1 MSGVF
6 PSPRETIGVE
16 AETGRNSRYCSI
28 TPLLRCDFAVAESIW
43 ISYAKQVR
51 PIVDLQARCKVNR
64 MPGLSKEDKLR
75 LLTTML
81 ESRHADLRE
90 QNLNR
95 QGKGHFHVSGM
106 GHEALAAVSIQMKPG
121 DYIFSYYRDRGLVLG
136 RGMTTRQL
144 GLEYFAKRNTGSGGR
159 QMPSHYSNADLH
171 IWSVPTP
178 TGSQLLPAC
187 GIAWGI
193 QLDGKKNLVVTTVG
207 DAATR
212 QGDFFEALCFAK
224 EKKLPLLF
232 LVEDNAYGISMPTR
246 KTNPLALNVLESENW
261 RRINGE
267 NVQQVYDATAEAFEK
282 IRAGNGPFFFW
293 INMERLSSH
302 TSSDDQK
309 LYRSQDELREL
320 EKFDPLKCWKDQ
332 LIEEGIVTAEEF
344 ARLDSEIKERIRHE
358 YAEAEKAED
367 PSPNEL
373 LANVTK
379 PAPKI
384 DKEILPPGKYRIGDT
399 VNKTLRAGLEEDPRR
414 ILFGEDIEDPKGGV
428 FRLTQK
434 LSTEFPKQVFNS
446 PLAESTILGVACGL
460 AAYGK
465 RPVFELQ
472 FIDFIY
478 PGFNQLVTNI
488 SNLRWRSF
496 GNWQCP
502 AVIYAPY
509 GAYLPGGSLWHSQAN
524 ESALAHYPGLNVVIP
539 STPADAAG
547 LLWTA
552 MHGEDPVVFLI
563 PKHLLWA
570 EHEYAEPIRAVPLG
584 RARQCTNGS
593 DVTVIA
599 WGNTI
604 EKSLEAIAKID
615 KETSVELID
624 LRSIVPWDKA
634 AIEDSVH
641 KTRRLVVVQEDT
653 QNCSVGQM
661 IISHITSTPELW
673 NELISPPI
681 LVSKANVMIG
691 YNPIYEYAA
700 LPDVERIVAA
710 IRRSVATKYE
720 RVAVAGIAD
729 SGRAE
734 TETAFIQPGS
744 PIPATAGRIQS
755 ITIPVMGE
763 GIRNAKIVSL
773 LKKPGDPVALDD
785 ELCEVE
791 TDKAVYPI
799 QSSFA
804 GVMGEWKTK
813 VGDTVE
819 IGQELGT
826 LFTDEAS
833 LAEQFQ
839 GAAEVSAPVTAG
851 VDRGRSVPEREFV
864 RPGSATPAT
873 GIEPALSPTITR
885 KLSRVIPANLQI
897 DARWHA
903 IQEAR
908 EVSKKKDGK
917 EAPSPSVMIAW
928 SVVRAME
935 KHAPFRRLIL
945 DDDQIVQNDDFDLG
959 VAVALEG
966 DRLATA
972 VITNANKKSWPE
984 FVKIYNE
991 TVAATRGGRVDAM
1004 NAPVVI
1010 TSLGA
1015 FGVKAGAPIVVPPS
1029 VGTLFV
1035 GSAHR
1040 ELIPNKN
1047 RNESAEVITLS
1058 LTFDHRVVN
1067 GAGAAAFANEIKT
1080 RIEAFKIPS
1089 EKVSAES
1096 ARKR

>member
-1 MSGVF
+1 
-6 PSPRETIGVE
+6 
-16 AETGRNSRYCSI
+16 
-28 TPLLRCDFAVAESIW
+28 
-43 ISYAKQVR
+43 
-51 PIVDLQARCKVNR
+51 
-64 MPGLSKEDKLR
+64 MPALSEKDKLR
-75 LLTTML
+75 LLRTIL

-90 QNLNR
+90 QNLIR

-106 GHEALAAVSIQMKPG
+106 GHEALAAVSIQMEPE
-121 DYIFSYYRDRGLVLG
+121 DYIVAYYRDRGLVLG

-144 GLEYFAKRNTGSGGR
+144 GLEYFAKHNTGSGGR

-224 EKKLPLLF
+224 EKKLPMLF

-246 KTNPLALNVLESENW
+246 KTNPLVLNVLESDNW
-261 RRINGE
+261 QRIEGQ
-267 NVQQVYDATAEAFEK
+267 NVQQVYDATWEAFEK
-282 IRAGNGPFFFW
+282 IRAGGGPFFFW

-309 LYRSQDELREL
+309 LYRSEEELRGL
-320 EKFDPLKCWKDQ
+320 EKFDPLKQWKDQ
-332 LIEEGIVTAEEF
+332 LIEEGIITGEEF
-344 ARLDSEIKERIRHE
+344 TKLDSEIKERIRRE

-399 VNKTLRAGLEEDPRR
+399 VNKTLRAGLEEDPYRM
-414 ILFGEDIEDPKGGV
+414 LFGEDIEDPKGGV

-465 RPVFELQ
+465 RPVFEVQ

-496 GNWQCP
+496 GNWKCP

-524 ESALAHYPGLNVVIP
+524 ESALAHYPGLNIVIP

-552 MHGEDPVVFLI
+552 MHCEDPVIFLI

-570 EHEYAEPIRAVPLG
+570 EHEYAQPIRAVPFG

-593 DVTVIA
+593 DVTVVA

-604 EKSLEAIAKID
+604 EKSLEAISKID
-615 KETSVELID
+615 NQTSVDLID

-634 AIEDSVH
+634 AIEQSVR

-653 QNCSVGQM
+653 ENCSVGQM
-661 IISHITSTPELW
+661 IISHVTSTTELW
-673 NELISPPI
+673 NEMVSPPM

-700 LPDVERIVAA
+700 LPDVERIAAA
-710 IRRSVATKYE
+710 IKRSVATKRE
-720 RVAVAGIAD
+720 RAAVAEIGV

-734 TETAFIQPGS
+734 VKRPLAKPGS
-744 PIPATAGRIQS
+744 ATRTTAQTVQS
-755 ITIPVMGE
+755 ITVPVMGE

-773 LKKPGDPVALDD
+773 MKKPGDPIALDD

-826 LFTDEAS
+826 LFTDGAS
-833 LAEQFQ
+833 LADQFE
-839 GAAEVSAPVTAG
+839 APAEVSPGRKTVEAAVSAAEP
-851 VDRGRSVPEREFV
+851 VDRGRH
-864 RPGSATPAT
+864 AHHYN
-873 GIEPALSPTITR
+873 IEPALSPTITR

-897 DARWHA
+897 DARWDA
-903 IQEAR
+903 IREAR
-908 EVSKKKDGK
+908 EAAKKKDGK
-917 EAPSPSVMIAW
+917 DAPSPSVMIAW
-928 SVVRAME
+928 AVVRAME

-945 DDDQIVQNDDFDLG
+945 EDDQIVQNEDFDLG
-959 VAVALEG
+959 IAVALEG

-972 VITNANKKSWPE
+972 VISNANRNSWPE

-991 TVAATRGGRVDAM
+991 TVIATRAGRVDAM
-1004 NAPVVI
+1004 NAPMVI

-1035 GSAHR
+1035 GVAHR

-1047 RNESAEVITLS
+1047 ENESAEVITLS

-1067 GAGAAAFANEIKT
+1067 GAGAAAFANEIKKQ
-1080 RIEAFKIPS
+1080 IENFEIPS
-1089 EKVSAES
+1089 EGTPASVQT
-1096 ARKR
+1096 R

>member
-1 MSGVF
+1 
-6 PSPRETIGVE
+6 
-16 AETGRNSRYCSI
+16 
-28 TPLLRCDFAVAESIW
+28 
-43 ISYAKQVR
+43 
-51 PIVDLQARCKVNR
+51 
-64 MPGLSKEDKLR
+64 MPALSKDDKLR
-75 LLTTML
+75 LLRIIL
-81 ESRHADLRE
+81 DCRHADLRE
-90 QNLNR
+90 QNLIR

-106 GHEALAAVSIQMKPG
+106 GHEALAAVSIQMEAD
-121 DYIFSYYRDRGLVLG
+121 DYIVSYYRDRGLVLG

-159 QMPSHYSNADLH
+159 QMPSHYSDADLH

-193 QLDGKKNLVVTTVG
+193 KLDGKKNVVVTTIG

-212 QGDFFEALCFAK
+212 QGDFFEAICFAK
-224 EKKLPLLF
+224 EKKLPVLF

-246 KTNPLALNVLESENW
+246 KTNPLALDILHQENW
-261 RRINGE
+261 RQIEGQD
-267 NVQQVYDATAEAFEK
+267 VQQVYDATAEAFEK
-282 IRAGNGPFFFW
+282 IRGGSGPFFFW

-309 LYRSQDELREL
+309 LYRSAEELRDL
-320 EKFDPLKCWKDQ
+320 EKCDPLACWKDQ
-332 LIEEGIVTAEEF
+332 LIGEGVITQQDYAE
-344 ARLDSEIKERIRHE
+344 LDNQIKERVRRE

-373 LANVTK
+373 LSNVTK
-379 PAPKI
+379 PPPKI
-384 DKEILPPGKYRIGDT
+384 EKEILSPGKYRIGDT
-399 VNKTLRAGLEEDPRR
+399 VNKTLRAGLEDDPRR

-434 LSTEFPKQVFNS
+434 LSTEFPRQVFNS
-446 PLAESTILGVACGL
+446 PLAESTILGIACGL

-488 SNLRWRSF
+488 STLRWRTF
-496 GNWQCP
+496 GNWKCP

-552 MHGEDPVVFLI
+552 MHAEDPVIFLV

-570 EHEYAEPIRAVPLG
+570 EHEYTEPICAVPLG
-584 RARQCTNGS
+584 KAHHVRKGS
-593 DVTVIA
+593 DVTVVA

-604 EKSLEAIAKID
+604 EKSLEALNKIGN
-615 KETSVELID
+615 EISVELID
-624 LRSIVPWDKA
+624 LRSIVPWDAA
-634 AIEDSVH
+634 AIEESVR

-653 QNCSVGQM
+653 ENCSVGQM
-661 IISHITSTPELW
+661 IISHVTGTAGLW
-673 NELISPPI
+673 NELLSPPI
-681 LVSKANVMIG
+681 LVSKPNVVIG

-700 LPDVERIVAA
+700 LPDVARI
-710 IRRSVATKYE
+710 ITGIKQSISMKHE
-720 RVAVAGIAD
+720 RVVVAGIAD
-729 SGRAE
+729 SGRVKVE
-734 TETAFIQPGS
+734 DAFAKPGS
-744 PIPATAGRIQS
+744 TIPATRETAEQHVQS
-755 ITIPVMGE
+755 ITVPIMGE

-773 LKKPGDPVALDD
+773 LKKPGDQIQLDD

-813 VGDTVE
+813 IGDTVE
-819 IGQELGT
+819 IGQALGT
-826 LFTDEAS
+826 ILTTEPAF
-833 LAEQFQ
+833 AEQFET
-839 GAAEVSAPVTAG
+839 AAKESSAKRETVEAAVPTAEPK
-851 VDRGRSVPEREFV
+851 DRGRHARHYS
-864 RPGSATPAT
+864 
-873 GIEPALSPTITR
+873 IEPALSPTITR
-885 KLSRVIPANLQI
+885 KLNRVIPANLQI
-897 DARWHA
+897 DARWDA

-908 EVSKKKDGK
+908 QAVKKTDR
-917 EAPSPSVMIAW
+917 EQAPSPSVMIAW
-928 SVVRAME
+928 AVVRAME

-945 DDDQIVQNDDFDLG
+945 EDDQIVQNDNFDLG

-966 DRLATA
+966 NRLATA
-972 VITNANKKSWPE
+972 VITNANPKSWAE
-984 FVKIYNE
+984 FVTTYNE
-991 TVAATRGGRVDAM
+991 TVAATRSGRVDAM

-1035 GSAHR
+1035 GTAHR
-1040 ELIPNKN
+1040 ELIANKN
-1047 RNESAEVITLS
+1047 KNQSAEVITLS

-1067 GAGAAAFANEIKT
+1067 GAGAAAFANEIKKQ
-1080 RIEAFKIPS
+1080 IEGFKIS
-1089 EKVSAES
+1089 SAKMP
-1096 ARKR
+1096 AGNNKH

>member
-1 MSGVF
+1 
-6 PSPRETIGVE
+6 
-16 AETGRNSRYCSI
+16 
-28 TPLLRCDFAVAESIW
+28 
-43 ISYAKQVR
+43 
-51 PIVDLQARCKVNR
+51 
-64 MPGLSKEDKLR
+64 MPALGKEDKLR
-75 LLTTML
+75 LLTTIL

-106 GHEALAAVSIQMKPG
+106 GHEGLAAVSIQMEPD
-121 DYIFSYYRDRGLVLG
+121 DYIVSYYRDRGLVLG

-159 QMPSHYSNADLH
+159 QMPSHYSDADLH

-212 QGDFFEALCFAK
+212 QGDFFEAICFAK
-224 EKKLPLLF
+224 EKKLPMLF

-246 KTNPLALNVLESENW
+246 TTNPLALNVLEPDNW
-261 RRINGE
+261 RRIDGQ
-267 NVQQVYDATAEAFEK
+267 NVEQVYDATAEAFEK
-282 IRAGNGPFFFW
+282 IRAGIGPFFFW
-293 INMERLSSH
+293 IKMERLSSH

-309 LYRSQDELREL
+309 LYRREEELRDL

-332 LIEEGIVTAEEF
+332 LIEEGIITVEEF
-344 ARLDSEIKERIRHE
+344 AKLDNEIKERIRRE
-358 YAEAEKAED
+358 YSKAEKAED
-367 PSPNEL
+367 PSPKEL
-373 LANVTK
+373 LTNVTK
-379 PAPKI
+379 PPPKI
-384 DKEILPPGKYRIGDT
+384 DKEILSPGKYRIGDT
-399 VNKTLRAGLEEDPRR
+399 VNKTLRLGLEEDRRR

-496 GNWQCP
+496 GNWKCP
-502 AVIYAPY
+502 AVVYAPY

-524 ESALAHYPGLNVVIP
+524 ESSLAHYPGLNVVVP
-539 STPADAAG
+539 STPEDAAG

-552 MHGEDPVVFLI
+552 MHGEDPVIFLI

-584 RARQCTNGS
+584 RARQCTTGS
-593 DVTVIA
+593 DVTVVA

-604 EKSLEAIAKID
+604 EKSLEVIAKINN
-615 KETSVELID
+615 EISVELID

-634 AIEDSVH
+634 AIEESVH
-641 KTRRLVVVQEDT
+641 KTRRLLVVQEDT
-653 QNCSVGQM
+653 ENCSVGQM
-661 IISHITSTPELW
+661 IISHVTSTSELW
-673 NELISPPI
+673 NAMISPPI

-710 IRRSVATKYE
+710 IRRLVATKHE
-720 RVAVAGIAD
+720 RVAVEAVAV
-729 SGRAE
+729 
-734 TETAFIQPGS
+734 
-744 PIPATAGRIQS
+744 ATAKPEIAPEERRPYIAPKIDIGKRRVQS
-755 ITIPVMGE
+755 ITVPVMGE

-773 LKKPGDPVALDD
+773 LKNPGDPIALDD

-819 IGQELGT
+819 IGHELGT

-833 LAEQFQ
+833 LADQLETASKESTDRKPVE
-839 GAAEVSAPVTAG
+839 AAVSVAEPSS
-851 VDRGRSVPEREFV
+851 RGRTARHSN
-864 RPGSATPAT
+864 
-873 GIEPALSPTITR
+873 IEPALSPTIIR

-897 DARWHA
+897 DARWDA
-903 IQEAR
+903 IRRAR
-908 EVSKKKDGK
+908 DGAKEKDGK
-917 EAPSPSVMIAW
+917 NAASPSVMIAW

-935 KHAPFRRLIL
+935 KHASFRRLIL
-945 DDDQIVQNDDFDLG
+945 EDDQIVQNDDFDLG
-959 VAVALEG
+959 IAVALEG

-972 VITNANKKSWPE
+972 VITKANKKSWPE
-984 FVKIYNE
+984 FVKTYNK
-991 TVAATRGGRVDAM
+991 TVEATRGGRVDAM
-1004 NAPVVI
+1004 NASVVI

-1035 GSAHR
+1035 GTAHR

-1047 RNESAEVITLS
+1047 ENESAEVITLS

-1067 GAGAAAFANEIKT
+1067 GAGAASFANEIKKQ
-1080 RIEAFKIPS
+1080 IEGFKIPS
-1089 EKVSAES
+1089 EERPGTCAHKS
-1096 ARKR
+1096 

>member
-1 MSGVF
+1 
-6 PSPRETIGVE
+6 
-16 AETGRNSRYCSI
+16 
-28 TPLLRCDFAVAESIW
+28 VA
-43 ISYAKQVR
+43 
-51 PIVDLQARCKVNR
+51 L
-64 MPGLSKEDKLR
+64 PG
-75 LLTTML
+75 
-81 ESRHADLRE
+81 A
-90 QNLNR
+90 
-95 QGKGHFHVSGM
+95 
-106 GHEALAAVSIQMKPG
+106 
-121 DYIFSYYRDRGLVLG
+121 FSS
-136 RGMTTRQL
+136 T
-144 GLEYFAKRNTGSGGR
+144 A
-159 QMPSHYSNADLH
+159 
-171 IWSVPTP
+171 
-178 TGSQLLPAC
+178 
-187 GIAWGI
+187 
-193 QLDGKKNLVVTTVG
+193 KKNLVVTTVG

-212 QGDFFEALCFAK
+212 QGDFFEAICFAK

-246 KTNPLALNVLESENW
+246 KTNPLALNVLEPENW
-261 RRINGE
+261 RRIDGE
-267 NVQQVYDATAEAFEK
+267 KVQQVYDATAEAFDK
-282 IRAGNGPFFFW
+282 IRAGGGPFFFW

-309 LYRSQDELREL
+309 LYRSEEELREL

-332 LIEEGIVTAEEF
+332 LIEEGIITAEGF
-344 ARLDSEIKERIRHE
+344 AKLDNEIKERIRRE
-358 YAEAEKAED
+358 YADAEKAED

-379 PAPKI
+379 PPPKI
-384 DKEILPPGKYRIGDT
+384 DNEILPPGKYRIGDT
-399 VNKTLRAGLEEDPRR
+399 VNKTLRAGLEDDPRR

-434 LSTEFPKQVFNS
+434 LSTEFPNQVFNS

-465 RPVFELQ
+465 HPVFELQ

-496 GNWQCP
+496 GNWTCP

-552 MHGEDPVVFLI
+552 MHGEDPVIFLI

-570 EHEYAEPIRAVPLG
+570 EHEYAEPIRAVPLA

-593 DVTVIA
+593 DVTVVA

-604 EKSLEAIAKID
+604 EKSLEATAKID
-615 KETSVELID
+615 NEISVELID

-653 QNCSVGQM
+653 ENCSVGQM
-661 IISHITSTPELW
+661 IISHVTSTPELW

-700 LPDVERIVAA
+700 LPDVERIIAA
-710 IRRSVATKYE
+710 IRRSAATKHE
-720 RVAVAGIAD
+720 RVAVAAIGD
-729 SGRAE
+729 HGRAMPE
-734 TETAFIQPGS
+734 PVFPQPGS
-744 PIPATAGRIQS
+744 AIPATEDISKRRVQS
-755 ITIPVMGE
+755 ITVPVMGE
-763 GIRNAKIVSL
+763 GIRSAKIVSL
-773 LKKPGDPVALDD
+773 LKKTGDPVALDD

-826 LFTDEAS
+826 LFADEAS
-833 LAEQFQ
+833 LADQFQ
-839 GAAEVSAPVTAG
+839 AGAAASPDRTTVEAAVSAAEPS
-851 VDRGRSVPEREFV
+851 DRGRHARHYK
-864 RPGSATPAT
+864 
-873 GIEPALSPTITR
+873 IEPALSPTITR

-897 DARWHA
+897 DAPWDA

-908 EVSKKKDGK
+908 EAAKKKESK
-917 EAPSPSVMIAW
+917 HAPSPSVMIAW
-928 SVVRAME
+928 CVVRAME

-945 DDDQIVQNDDFDLG
+945 EDDQIVQNDDFDLG

-966 DRLATA
+966 DRLSTA
-972 VITNANKKSWPE
+972 IITDANKKSWPE
-984 FVKIYNE
+984 FVKIYDE
-991 TVAATRGGRVDAM
+991 AVAATRGGRIDAM

-1035 GSAHR
+1035 GTAHR
-1040 ELIPNKN
+1040 ELILNKN

-1067 GAGAAAFANEIKT
+1067 GAGAAAFASEIKKQIEGF
-1080 RIEAFKIPS
+1080 RIPKR
-1089 EKVSAES
+1089 EKHAAPV
-1096 ARKR
+1096 

>member
-1 MSGVF
+1 
-6 PSPRETIGVE
+6 
-16 AETGRNSRYCSI
+16 
-28 TPLLRCDFAVAESIW
+28 
-43 ISYAKQVR
+43 
-51 PIVDLQARCKVNR
+51 
-64 MPGLSKEDKLR
+64 MPALSKEDKLR
-75 LLTTML
+75 LLTTIL

-106 GHEALAAVSIQMKPG
+106 GHEALAAVSIQMEPD
-121 DYIFSYYRDRGLVLG
+121 DYIVSYYRDRGLVLG

-159 QMPSHYSNADLH
+159 QMPSHYSDADLH

-193 QLDGKKNLVVTTVG
+193 QLDGKKNLVATTIG

-224 EKKLPLLF
+224 EKKLPVLF
-232 LVEDNAYGISMPTR
+232 LVEDNGYGISMPTR
-246 KTNPLALNVLESENW
+246 KNNPLALNVLEADNW
-261 RRINGE
+261 RRIEGQD
-267 NVQQVYDATAEAFEK
+267 VQQVYDATAEAFEK
-282 IRAGNGPFFFW
+282 IRAGGGPFFFW
-293 INMERLSSH
+293 IRMERLSSH

-309 LYRSQDELREL
+309 LYRSAEELQTL
-320 EKFDPLKCWKDQ
+320 EESDPLKCWKDQ
-332 LIEEGIVTAEEF
+332 LIEEGAITAEEF
-344 ARLDSEIKERIRHE
+344 AKLDNEVKERIRRE

-373 LANVTK
+373 LANVSKST
-379 PAPKI
+379 PKLNN
-384 DKEILPPGKYRIGDT
+384 EILPPGKYRIGDT
-399 VNKTLRAGLEEDPRR
+399 VNKTLRAGLEDDSRR

-434 LSTEFPKQVFNS
+434 LSTEFSKQVFNS

-496 GNWQCP
+496 GNWKCP

-524 ESALAHYPGLNVVIP
+524 ESALAHYPGLNIVIP

-552 MHGEDPVVFLI
+552 MHGEDPVIFLI

-570 EHEYAEPIRAVPLG
+570 EHEYTEPIRAVPLG
-584 RARQCTNGS
+584 EAHMLRSGS
-593 DVTVIA
+593 DVTLVA
-599 WGNTI
+599 WGNTM
-604 EKSLEAIAKID
+604 EKSLEALEKIGD
-615 KETSVELID
+615 KIRVELID

-634 AIEDSVH
+634 TIEESVR

-653 QNCSVGQM
+653 ENCSVGQM
-661 IISHITSTPELW
+661 LISHVASKTELW
-673 NELISPPI
+673 NEMISPPI

-691 YNPIYEYAA
+691 YNPIYEYSA
-700 LPDVERIVAA
+700 LPDVEQIIAA
-710 IRRSVATKYE
+710 VERSVATRHE
-720 RVAVAGIAD
+720 RTAVAAGAD
-729 SGRAE
+729 RGHMSREPEIVMPESAARGAL
-734 TETAFIQPGS
+734 TS
-744 PIPATAGRIQS
+744 PATPEAGQKRS
-755 ITIPVMGE
+755 ITVPVMGE
-763 GIRNAKIVSL
+763 GIRNAKVVSL
-773 LKKPGDPVALDD
+773 LKNPGDTISHDD

-804 GVMGEWKTK
+804 GVMSEWKTK

-826 LFTDEAS
+826 IITGEPSFAD
-833 LAEQFQ
+833 QFQ
-839 GAAEVSAPVTAG
+839 EAAEESAGGAVEAAVPSRKQPEIAPE
-851 VDRGRSVPEREFV
+851 DRRRYSK
-864 RPGSATPAT
+864 
-873 GIEPALSPTITR
+873 IEPALSPTITR
-885 KLSRVIPANLQI
+885 KLLQVIPANLQI
-897 DARWHA
+897 DARWDA
-903 IQEAR
+903 ICKSRDTAKR
-908 EVSKKKDGK
+908 KNGK
-917 EAPSPSVMIAW
+917 QVPSPSVMIAW
-928 SVVRAME
+928 AVVRAME
-935 KHAPFRRLIL
+935 KHPHFRRLIL
-945 DDDQIVQNDDFDLG
+945 EDERIVENDNFDLG
-959 VAVALEG
+959 IAVALEG

-972 VITNANKKSWPE
+972 VIVDANTKNWGE
-984 FVKIYNE
+984 FVKTYNE
-991 TVAATRGGRVDAM
+991 TVDATRGGRVDAM

-1035 GSAHR
+1035 GTAHR
-1040 ELIPNKN
+1040 ELIPNGKK
-1047 RNESAEVITLS
+1047 NESAEVITLS

-1067 GAGAAAFANEIKT
+1067 GARAAGFANEIKKE
-1080 RIEAFKIPS
+1080 IEGFKIPTA
-1089 EKVSAES
+1089 KAE
-1096 ARKR
+1096 AMAT

>member
-1 MSGVF
+1 
-6 PSPRETIGVE
+6 
-16 AETGRNSRYCSI
+16 
-28 TPLLRCDFAVAESIW
+28 
-43 ISYAKQVR
+43 
-51 PIVDLQARCKVNR
+51 
-64 MPGLSKEDKLR
+64 MPVLSKEDKLR
-75 LLTTML
+75 LLTTIL

-106 GHEALAAVSIQMKPG
+106 GHEALAAVSIQTEPD
-121 DYIFSYYRDRGLVLG
+121 DYIVPYYRDRGLVLG

-144 GLEYFAKRNTGSGGR
+144 ALEYFAKRTTGSGGR

-187 GIAWGI
+187 GMAWGI

-224 EKKLPLLF
+224 EKKLPMLF
-232 LVEDNAYGISMPTR
+232 LVEDNGYGISMPTR
-246 KTNPLALNVLESENW
+246 KNNPLALNVLEPDNW
-261 RRINGE
+261 RRIEGQD
-267 NVQQVYDATAEAFEK
+267 VQQVYDATAEAFEK
-282 IRAGNGPFFFW
+282 IRAGAGPFFFW
-293 INMERLSSH
+293 IRMERLSSH

-309 LYRSQDELREL
+309 LYRSAEELQAL
-320 EKFDPLKCWKDQ
+320 EKSDPLKCWKDQ
-332 LIEEGIVTAEEF
+332 LTHEGVITPEEF
-344 ARLDSEIKERIRHE
+344 AKLDNEVKERIRRE

-373 LANVTK
+373 LANVSK
-379 PAPKI
+379 SPPKLN
-384 DKEILPPGKYRIGDT
+384 KEILPPGKYRIGDT
-399 VNKTLRAGLEEDPRR
+399 VNKTLRVGLEDDSRR

-496 GNWQCP
+496 GNWKCP

-524 ESALAHYPGLNVVIP
+524 ESALAHYPGLNIVIP

-552 MHGEDPVVFLI
+552 MHGEDPVIFLI

-570 EHEYAEPIRAVPLG
+570 EHQYAEPIRAVPLG
-584 RARQCTNGS
+584 EARKLRDGS
-593 DVTVIA
+593 DVTLVA
-599 WGNTI
+599 WGNTV
-604 EKSLEAIAKID
+604 EKSLEALD
-615 KETSVELID
+615 KVDNAISVDLID
-624 LRSIVPWDKA
+624 LRSIVPWDKP
-634 AIEDSVH
+634 AIEESVR

-653 QNCSVGQM
+653 ENCSVGQM
-661 IISHITSTPELW
+661 LISHIASAPELW
-673 NELISPPI
+673 NEMISPPV

-700 LPDVERIVAA
+700 LPDVERIVSA
-710 IRRSVATKYE
+710 IQRSVQTRHERAVVAAGVERGRLVPSLTHVPPGSAPAAT
-720 RVAVAGIAD
+720 
-729 SGRAE
+729 AE
-734 TETAFIQPGS
+734 TSKQ
-744 PIPATAGRIQS
+744 RIQS
-755 ITIPVMGE
+755 ISVPVMGE
-763 GIRNAKIVSL
+763 GIRNAKVVSL
-773 LKKPGDPVALDD
+773 LKNPGDTIALDD

-826 LFTDEAS
+826 IIT
-833 LAEQFQ
+833 AEPSFADQFQ
-839 GAAEVSAPVTAG
+839 EAAEESAGAVVAA
-851 VDRGRSVPEREFV
+851 VPSRKQPQVAREDSRHYKV
-864 RPGSATPAT
+864 
-873 GIEPALSPTITR
+873 EPALSPTITR
-885 KLSRVIPANLQI
+885 KLIHVIPANLQI
-897 DARWHA
+897 DARWDA
-903 IQEAR
+903 IRKTRDAVKR
-908 EVSKKKDGK
+908 KNGK
-917 EAPSPSVMIAW
+917 HAPSPSVMIAW
-928 SVVRAME
+928 AVVRAME
-935 KHAPFRRLIL
+935 KHPPFRRLIL
-945 DDDQIVQNDDFDLG
+945 EDERIVEDENFDLG
-959 VAVALEG
+959 IAVAMEG

-972 VITNANKKSWPE
+972 VIVDANKKTWPE
-984 FVKIYNE
+984 FVKTYNE
-991 TVAATRGGRVDAM
+991 TVDATRGGRLDAM

-1035 GSAHR
+1035 GTAHR
-1040 ELIPNKN
+1040 ELIPNGKK
-1047 RNESAEVITLS
+1047 NESAEVITLS

-1067 GAGAAAFANEIKT
+1067 GAGAASFANEIKKQM
-1080 RIEAFKIPS
+1080 EGFKIPTA
-1089 EKVSAES
+1089 EKHPVSA
-1096 ARKR
+1096 

>member
-1 MSGVF
+1 
-6 PSPRETIGVE
+6 
-16 AETGRNSRYCSI
+16 
-28 TPLLRCDFAVAESIW
+28 
-43 ISYAKQVR
+43 
-51 PIVDLQARCKVNR
+51 
-64 MPGLSKEDKLR
+64 
-75 LLTTML
+75 ML
-81 ESRHADLRE
+81 ESRNADLRE
-90 QNLNR
+90 QNLIR

-106 GHEALAAVSIQMKPG
+106 GHEALAAVSIQMEPG
-121 DYIFSYYRDRGLVLG
+121 DYIVSYYRDRGLVLG

-144 GLEYFAKRNTGSGGR
+144 GLEYFAKKNTGSGGR

-193 QLDGKKNLVVTTVG
+193 QLDRKENLVVTTVG

-212 QGDFFEALCFAK
+212 QGDFFEAICFAK

-246 KTNPLALNVLESENW
+246 QTNPLALNILESENW
-261 RRINGE
+261 RRIDGQ
-267 NVQQVYDATAEAFEK
+267 NVQQIYDSGAEAFDK
-282 IRAGNGPFFFW
+282 IRAGGGPFFFW

-309 LYRSQDELREL
+309 LYRSEQELRGL

-332 LIEEGIVTAEEF
+332 LIEEGIITADEF
-344 ARLDSEIKERIRHE
+344 AKLDSEIKERIRRE

-379 PAPKI
+379 PPPKI

-434 LSTEFPKQVFNS
+434 LSSDFPNQVFNS

-465 RPVFELQ
+465 RPVFEMQ

-478 PGFNQLVTNI
+478 PGFNQIVTNM

-496 GNWQCP
+496 GNWKCP

-552 MHGEDPVVFLI
+552 MHAEDPVIFLI

-570 EHEYAEPIRAVPLG
+570 EHQYAEPIRAVPLG

-615 KETSVELID
+615 NEISVELVD
-624 LRSIVPWDKA
+624 LRSIVPCDKA
-634 AIEDSVH
+634 AVEDSVR
-641 KTRRLVVVQEDT
+641 KTHRLVVVQEDT
-653 QNCSVGQM
+653 ENCSVGQM
-661 IISHITSTPELW
+661 IISHITGTPELW
-673 NELISPPI
+673 NEMISPPI

-700 LPDVERIVAA
+700 LPDVERITAA
-710 IRRSVATKYE
+710 IRSSVATKHE
-720 RVAVAGIAD
+720 RVAVAAGVD
-729 SGRAE
+729 RGTAE
-734 TETAFIQPGS
+734 PEPEAQPGS
-744 PIPATAGRIQS
+744 SAFAEATADKPLPATADRSKRRVQS
-755 ITIPVMGE
+755 ITVPVMGE

-833 LAEQFQ
+833 LVDQFQ
-839 GAAEVSAPVTAG
+839 EAAEVSPKSKIVEAAVSAAEPG
-851 VDRGRSVPEREFV
+851 DRGRHDRHYN
-864 RPGSATPAT
+864 
-873 GIEPALSPTITR
+873 IEPALSPTITR
-885 KLSRVIPANLQI
+885 KLSHVIPANLQI
-897 DARWHA
+897 DARWDA
-903 IQEAR
+903 IREAR
-908 EVSKKKDGK
+908 EAAKKKDPK
-917 EAPSPSVMIAW
+917 HAASPSMMIAW
-928 SVVRAME
+928 SVIRAME

-945 DDDQIVQNDDFDLG
+945 EDDQIVQNDDFDLG
-959 VAVALEG
+959 VAVALED

-984 FVKIYNE
+984 FVKIYDE
-991 TVAATRGGRVDAM
+991 AVASTRGGRVDAM

-1035 GSAHR
+1035 GTAHR

-1047 RNESAEVITLS
+1047 KS
-1058 LTFDHRVVN
+1058 
-1067 GAGAAAFANEIKT
+1067 
-1080 RIEAFKIPS
+1080 RIRAQAL
-1089 EKVSAES
+1089 KVFSIRIS
-1096 ARKR
+1096 

>member
-1 MSGVF
+1 
-6 PSPRETIGVE
+6 
-16 AETGRNSRYCSI
+16 
-28 TPLLRCDFAVAESIW
+28 
-43 ISYAKQVR
+43 
-51 PIVDLQARCKVNR
+51 
-64 MPGLSKEDKLR
+64 MPALSKDDKLR
-75 LLTTML
+75 LLRIIL

-90 QNLNR
+90 QNLIR

-106 GHEALAAVSIQMKPG
+106 GHEALAAVSIQMEA
-121 DYIFSYYRDRGLVLG
+121 DDFMVSYYRDRGLVLG

-193 QLDGKKNLVVTTVG
+193 KLDGKKNVVVTTIG

-212 QGDFFEALCFAK
+212 QGDFFEAICFAK
-224 EKKLPLLF
+224 EKKLPVLF

-246 KTNPLALNVLESENW
+246 KTNPLALDILERDNW
-261 RRINGE
+261 RQIEGQD
-267 NVQQVYDATAEAFEK
+267 VQQVYDATAEAFEK
-282 IRAGNGPFFFW
+282 IRAGSGPFFFW
-293 INMERLSSH
+293 IKMERLSSH

-309 LYRSQDELREL
+309 LYRNAEELRNL
-320 EKFDPLKCWKDQ
+320 EKSDPLACWKDQ
-332 LIEEGIVTAEEF
+332 LIKEGVITQKDYAE
-344 ARLDSEIKERIRHE
+344 LDNEIKERVRRE
-358 YAEAEKAED
+358 YAEAERAED

-379 PAPKI
+379 PPPKLE
-384 DKEILPPGKYRIGDT
+384 KEILPPGKYRIGDT
-399 VNKTLRAGLEEDPRR
+399 VNKTLRAGIQEDPQR

-478 PGFNQLVTNI
+478 PGFNQLVTNM
-488 SNLRWRSF
+488 SSLRWRSF
-496 GNWQCP
+496 GNWKCP

-524 ESALAHYPGLNVVIP
+524 ESALAHYPGLHVVIP

-552 MHGEDPVVFLI
+552 MHAEDPVIFLV

-570 EHEYAEPIRAVPLG
+570 EHEYTKPIRAIPLG
-584 RARQCTNGS
+584 KAGIVREGS
-593 DVTVIA
+593 DVTLVA

-604 EKSLEAIAKID
+604 EKSLEALNKIGN
-615 KETSVELID
+615 EISVELID
-624 LRSIVPWDKA
+624 LRSIVPWDAA
-634 AIEDSVH
+634 AIEESVR

-653 QNCSVGQM
+653 ENCSVGQM
-661 IISHITSTPELW
+661 IISHVTGTPGLW
-673 NELISPPI
+673 NELFSPPI
-681 LVSKANVMIG
+681 LVSKPNVVIG

-700 LPDVERIVAA
+700 LPDVERITTA
-710 IRRSVATKYE
+710 IRRSISTKHE
-720 RVAVAGIAD
+720 RAAVAGIGD
-729 SGRAE
+729 SGIAPSR
-734 TETAFIQPGS
+734 TESDLPGS
-744 PIPATAGRIQS
+744 AIPSTAAMTEQRAQS
-755 ITIPVMGE
+755 ITVPVMGE

-773 LKKPGDPVALDD
+773 LKNPGEQILVDD

-804 GVMGEWKTK
+804 GVMGDWKTK
-813 VGDTVE
+813 IGDTVE

-826 LFTDEAS
+826 IVTSESEF
-833 LAEQFQ
+833 AEQFD
-839 GAAEVSAPVTAG
+839 AAEKESASASVASAI
-851 VDRGRSVPEREFV
+851 DRPAATEAPMKT
-864 RPGSATPAT
+864 PGSPIPAT
-873 GIEPALSPTITR
+873 RIEPALSPTITR
-885 KLSRVIPANLQI
+885 KLNRVISANLQI
-897 DARWHA
+897 DARWDA

-908 EVSKKKDGK
+908 QAVKKTNQ
-917 EAPSPSVMIAW
+917 EQAPSPSVMIAW
-928 SVVRAME
+928 AVVRAME

-945 DDDQIVQNDDFDLG
+945 EDDQIVQNDNFDLG
-959 VAVALEG
+959 IAVALEG

-972 VITNANKKSWPE
+972 VITNANQKSWPE
-984 FVKIYNE
+984 FVSAFNE
-991 TVAATRGGRVDAM
+991 TVAATRAGRVDAM

-1015 FGVKAGAPIVVPPS
+1015 FEVKAGAPIVVPPS
-1029 VGTLFV
+1029 VATLFV
-1035 GSAHR
+1035 GTAHR
-1040 ELIPNKN
+1040 ELISNKN
-1047 RNESAEVITLS
+1047 KNVSAEVITLS

-1067 GAGAAAFANEIKT
+1067 GAGAAAFANEIKKQ
-1080 RIEAFKIPS
+1080 IEKFEIPS
-1089 EKVSAES
+1089 AKISAAS
-1096 ARKR
+1096 AGKR